1 MSDGSSAN
9 KTTEYLKRH
18 IDLVLAL
25 VAAVILWTVLG
36 VAFDYYY
43 ELNDDVLI
51 KDIIA
56 GVYTGLPDGHNN
68 QMMYPIS
75 ILLAGLYRLLPSL
88 PWFGLFEIGCFIAAF
103 IMITSCLSSLVASV
117 RSKCAVSV
125 LTLLTFFGLYTWEL
139 VMLQYTVV
147 CGILCAAAAVW
158 LYTRKTVTIKTV
170 IPSIVLCILAY
181 NVRSEMFLLMCPFLA
196 ACGISKWCDEA
207 SGATAAPKN
216 TAESA
221 ESGGATASDVAADKN
236 DATDGATAGS
246 ISIGQR
252 LGRYAGVLAIIAL
265 GVAATFIIDKVAYSS
280 GEWSE
285 YRRFFDARTDVYDF
299 TGIPPYEDNYEFYE
313 SKGITSAQYELL
325 TDYNFA
331 LDDEIDSEVLEEIA
345 AYVKSGEAIGAHGS
359 PKGVRTAVREYVSG
373 AIDFTMDDSTVS
385 GFADEA
391 NQLIP
396 MNLIVI
402 VLYVC
407 LIETAY
413 LTHDKTWLIK
423 LPTWIV
429 LRSIPW
435 VYIYMK
441 GRLVPR
447 ITHPMYMIEILVLG
461 AMIVGAV
468 AQVRWLRALAAI
480 LIAVTCIVYIPT
492 SVSYVNSASNMRM
505 SANTS
510 RDEVYGMTQADS
522 DNYYYLDVYSTTGWT
537 ERVFETRMNKR
548 NTQLAGGWIAKS
560 PLDAIKQNSNHGEK
574 LFLRVDNDEVKITKV
589 GKDANE

>member
-25 VAAVILWTVLG
+25 VAAAILWTVLG

-117 RSKCAVSV
+117 RSKCVVSV

-158 LYTRKTVTIKTV
+158 LYTRKNVTIKTV

-207 SGATAAPKN
+207 SGATAGN
-216 TAESA
+216 
-221 ESGGATASDVAADKN
+221 
-236 DATDGATAGS
+236 

-252 LGRYAGVLAIIAL
+252 LGRYVGVLAIIAL

-325 TDYNFA
+325 IDYNFA

-359 PKGVRTAVREYVSG
+359 PKGVRTAVREYVSA

-510 RDEVYGMTQADS
+510 RDEVYGMTQTDS

-537 ERVFETRMNKR
+537 ERVFETRMDKR

-560 PLDAIKQNSNHGEK
+560 PLDVIKQNGNHGEK